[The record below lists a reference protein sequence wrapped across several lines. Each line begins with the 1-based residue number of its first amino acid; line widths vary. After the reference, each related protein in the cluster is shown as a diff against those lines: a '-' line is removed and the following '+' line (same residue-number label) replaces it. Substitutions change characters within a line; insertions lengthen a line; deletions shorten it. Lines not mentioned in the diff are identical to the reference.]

1 MAEPAISPQ
10 LAARRA
16 NLQKAQAVPREI
28 RYRMTEKRLAACRR
42 NLAKARAVPREIR
55 FRPTEKRLAAN
66 RANLCKAREKA
77 RTEGATLRHG
87 MSCRT
92 LQASLAAA
100 GETLQAFEGFFRRF
114 ADLFR
119 PKDKMETTLVQGL
132 AHASWRRLRA
142 FRVRARWEARKL
154 AQVLREFQRRRRA
167 REAREAEDEQERRCR
182 IAELRSAPA
191 GGTQPVPRLP
201 DHADLKVG
209 ATEKRAED
217 LDRRS
222 ALREMRIAA
231 ERRECVLRILAVF
244 YECART
250 WRNIQTLNRRIVCL
264 LHLLLTLKLIPHEEL
279 SLHGLGE
286 KTFDKVL
293 SQSSEA
299 MGNPL
304 LSPSRMHAPARSGA
318 MRKPGCAPERWR
330 VPSASSRDE
339 RLEQPETWQEMF
351 TAALGTL
358 DEEELEL
365 VAQAAAAAWQR
376 LELFRNRAQKEAEA
390 LEKILNA
397 PAASANSLRAAAMA
411 LVRAFGDELAMI
423 REAQRLEE
431 QLESSLERLLLMHDG
446 KLHPAQGA
454 AGGREAGDTATSAGV
469 ARAAWGVVA

>member
-1 MAEPAISPQ
+1 MSEPALSPQ

-16 NLQKAQAVPREI
+16 NLQKAQAVPTEI

-77 RTEGATLRHG
+77 RTEGATLRDG

-92 LQASLAAA
+92 IEASLAAA
-100 GETLQAFEGFFRRF
+100 GETLRAFEAFSRRF

-119 PKDKMETTLVQGL
+119 PKDEREATLVQGL
-132 AHASWRRLRA
+132 AQASWRRLRA
-142 FRVRARWEARKL
+142 FRVRARREVRKL
-154 AQVLREFQRRRRA
+154 AQVLHEFRWRRRA
-167 REAREAEDEQERRCR
+167 REASEASNHSTPD
-182 IAELRSAPA
+182 
-191 GGTQPVPRLP
+191 VPRP
-201 DHADLKVG
+201 PERERTSPGDSSS
-209 ATEKRAED
+209 ATPPEHEKQKTPAAQNKGS
-217 LDRRS
+217 RS
-222 ALREMRIAA
+222 DVWREMRIAA

-293 SQSSEA
+293 NQSSEA

-304 LSPSRMHAPARSGA
+304 FSPSRMQAPAGPGA
-318 MRKPGCAPERWR
+318 VRKPGCAPGRWR
-330 VPSASSRDE
+330 TPSASSWDE
-339 RLEQPETWQEMF
+339 RLEQPKTWQEVF
-351 TAALGTL
+351 AAALGAL
-358 DEEELEL
+358 DDEELEL

-376 LELFRNRAQKEAEA
+376 LELFRNRAQMEAAA
-390 LEKILNA
+390 LEQILNA
-397 PAASANSLRAAAMA
+397 PAASANSLRAAATA
-411 LVRAFGDELAMI
+411 IARAFGEELAMI

-431 QLESSLERLLLMHDG
+431 QLESSLERLLLKHDR

-454 AGGREAGDTATSAGV
+454 EGGREAGHAAASATG
-469 ARAAWGVVA
+469 ARAELGVFA